1 MHRYENMLLDLC
13 QLLIEEYLLEKKKN
27 HEIWNKQQAI
37 VSGLRFLD

>member
-13 QLLIEEYLLEKKKN
+13 QLLIEEYLLEKKN